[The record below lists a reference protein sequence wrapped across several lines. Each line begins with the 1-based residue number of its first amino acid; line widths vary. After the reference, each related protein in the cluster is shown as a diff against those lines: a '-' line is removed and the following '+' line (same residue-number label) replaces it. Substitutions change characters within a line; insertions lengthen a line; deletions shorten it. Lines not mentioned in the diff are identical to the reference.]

1 MNRRTW
7 GILALA
13 ALIIADVVLVA
24 LALRPTQVL
33 PTATLPPMEPVA
45 PSPSNPSTTPSEQPS
60 PSETQPPASGPPVAA
75 NQLVVADNGTL
86 LLIAPGRCSTGGA
99 EGWQQAAES
108 TEWTPWATPGAVVT
122 RFSVTGP
129 ARSIFAAASGP
140 DCAEQLFYPASGP
153 TQAWGAGQP
162 APGVFYLQQNPDDTQ
177 TIGTLGGPAPSPC
190 DVGTI
195 TLAATDNTPA
205 LLCDDGRVALS
216 NDGGASWEF
225 RGVLN
230 QGRALTFGSANL
242 LYALA
247 DSPDCSGLA
256 VASSSD
262 GGTTWTVT
270 GCAEGASSNAA
281 VAVAAEGNSVVV
293 VDADRVA
300 YRSND
305 GGRTFL
311 KSGA

>member
-7 GILALA
+7 GLLALA

-33 PTATLPPMEPVA
+33 PTATLPPVDPAV
-45 PSPSNPSTTPSEQPS
+45 PSESATPSEQATPTE
-60 PSETQPPASGPPVAA
+60 PEQPPASGPPVAA

-86 LLIAPGRCSTGGA
+86 LLIAPGQCLTGGA

-108 TEWTPWATPGAVVT
+108 TEWTPWAAPGAVVT

-129 ARSIFAAASGP
+129 ARSIFATASGA
-140 DCAEQLFYPASGP
+140 DCAEQLFYPATGP

-162 APGVFYLQQNPDDTQ
+162 APGVFYLQANPDATQ
-177 TIGTLGGPAPSPC
+177 TVGTSVGPTPSPC
-190 DVGTI
+190 EVGTI
-195 TLAATDNTPA
+195 TLAATDTTPA
-205 LLCDDGRVALS
+205 LLCSDGRVAVS
-216 NDGGASWEF
+216 NDGGANWEF

-230 QGRALTFGSANL
+230 QGRAMTFGSANL

-247 DSPDCSGLA
+247 DSPDCRGIA
-256 VASSSD
+256 VASSGD
-262 GGTTWTVT
+262 GGTTWTIT
-270 GCAEGASSNAA
+270 GCAEGAASNAA
-281 VAVAAEGNSVVV
+281 VALAAEGNSVVV